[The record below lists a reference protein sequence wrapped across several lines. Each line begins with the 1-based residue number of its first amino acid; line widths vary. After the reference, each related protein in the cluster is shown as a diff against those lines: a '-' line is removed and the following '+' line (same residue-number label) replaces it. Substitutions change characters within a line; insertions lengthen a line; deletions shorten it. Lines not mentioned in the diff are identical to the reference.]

1 MKGGKVMEEEKRRM
15 EEEMIAELP
24 SALINHCL
32 WNDQREDGGG
42 EQGGRM
48 EKERCLLQ
56 REINDNGTE
65 RDGCWNQILISFH
78 TFFSHNFCLS
88 VCIFFLSSSPFI
100 QCLSS
105 FSQVS
110 VDQRPVLQFLDRP
123 LELSLIDSHVK
134 KFDLFD
140 LNFRFSNLLV

>member
-88 VCIFFLSSSPFI
+88 VCIF
-100 QCLSS
+100 
-105 FSQVS
+105 
-110 VDQRPVLQFLDRP
+110 
-123 LELSLIDSHVK
+123 LSLFISFYSMSFILQSGLGGSETCVAVP
-134 KFDLFD
+134 
-140 LNFRFSNLLV
+140 RPST